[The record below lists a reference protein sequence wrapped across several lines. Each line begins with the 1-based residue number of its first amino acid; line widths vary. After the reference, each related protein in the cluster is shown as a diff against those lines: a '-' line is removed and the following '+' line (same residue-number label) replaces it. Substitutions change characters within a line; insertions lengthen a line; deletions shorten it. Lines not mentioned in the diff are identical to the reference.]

1 MGYYYQMK
9 TRGSIFQMNDNKIFG
24 EFLPKLA
31 KLVKFTQEK
40 KIQNIPKND
49 KICLKEI
56 TA

>member
-1 MGYYYQMK
+1 MK